1 MKRIALKLLPLMM
14 VLLLV
19 SCSSKTT
26 EKVVETYDSG
36 APATVRLYE
45 PNGECRHEVKYYE
58 DGAVMMEG
66 DMKGDLREG
75 EWKSYFPDG
84 KVQSVGLF
92 KDGIR
97 YGKATVYYPN
107 GNLYMEGYYVNGT
120 HSGEW
125 TYYDEQGYKLNTVN
139 YGN

>member
-1 MKRIALKLLPLMM
+1 MKRIFVLFPMM
-14 VLLLV
+14 IVLLV
-19 SCSSKTT
+19 TCGSKMT

-36 APATVRLYE
+36 KPATVRYYDSK
-45 PNGECRHEVKYYE
+45 GECRHEVKYYE
-58 DGAVMMEG
+58 SGTVMMEG

-92 KDGIR
+92 KDDVR

-107 GNLYMEGYYVNGT
+107 GNLYMEGSYTNGM

-139 YGN
+139 YGD